1 MPLVYHL
8 YVYGSSIRH
17 ICGFPFS
24 ILVFKKIEN
33 NPRPFWNTRPQLV
46 KVFCWCSKFGS
57 CWVAGACH
65 AWSGLRWGCQ
75 VPLPPNG
82 HRLRQSANPS
92 KLRNRRL
99 VICWHTI
106 ELGFLCILEKLT
118 MPNVSWDVTSLTC
131 LIKLSQKLENFF
143 YQKAFRNYGQWAA
156 GTK

>member
-1 MPLVYHL
+1 MSMEALSDTSVAFPSVFWYLKKLKTILGLFERQGHSWCESVSLVL
-8 YVYGSSIRH
+8 WVL
-17 ICGFPFS
+17 F
-24 ILVFKKIEN
+24 E
-33 NPRPFWNTRPQLV
+33 
-46 KVFCWCSKFGS
+46 GS

-65 AWSGLRWGCQ
+65 VWSGLRWGCQ
-75 VPLPPNG
+75 VPLPQNG